1 MGSSLK
7 AKKQV
12 KIPSSGL
19 KELKAGADLG
29 KILTVLLTTERRRRK
44 NLGGSG
50 EKFFPPR
57 KIFSIL
63 IA

>member
-1 MGSSLK
+1 MTVCFSHVGF
-7 AKKQV
+7 V
-12 KIPSSGL
+12 
-19 KELKAGADLG
+19 AGVDPG

-44 NLGGSG
+44 NVGGPG
-50 EKFFPPR
+50 ACHPR